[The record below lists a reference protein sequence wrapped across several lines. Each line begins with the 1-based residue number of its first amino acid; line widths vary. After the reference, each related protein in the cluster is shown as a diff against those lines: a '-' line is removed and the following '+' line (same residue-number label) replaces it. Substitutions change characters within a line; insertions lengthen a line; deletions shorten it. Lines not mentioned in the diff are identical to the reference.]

1 MISYVGWHISVTT
14 CQITMTLSDLYVVL
28 SDVYVDLSDLYVSC
42 PVNAIQITIK
52 LSENRHN
59 I

>member
-1 MISYVGWHISVTT
+1 MLSYFRYHLSDNYD
-14 CQITMTLSDLYVVL
+14 LSDLYVVL
-28 SDVYVDLSDLYVSC
+28 SDAYDNVSDLYVSC
-42 PVNAIQITIK
+42 SVNAVQITIK